1 MSVLA
6 IILKMYNILQNTVKL
21 LKCTCT

>member
-1 MSVLA
+1 MSVSA
-6 IILKMYNILQNTVKL
+6 IILQMYSNLQNTVKL